1 MNKAPEEKYFDQIQA
16 FNPITAGNMVCIS
29 DITRGVEVT
38 QRVGNEVF
46 LKHLEVRLSASLN
59 SSVTKASIRYIIFV
73 DTMGVNAP
81 SPPDVLENGL
91 LGTVY
96 TDISPYNWDYRK
108 RFRIKRDKVLAL
120 TRGGPNEYLQESFNI
135 PLNIKGYNIGTGTTF
150 KNAVYILIVGSEVNV
165 LNLSTF
171 QYGIRLHYTDE

>member
-38 QRVGNEVF
+38 QRVGNEVY
-46 LKHLEVRLSASLN
+46 LKHLEVRLSAYLN
-59 SSVTKASIRYIIFV
+59 SSTTRASIRYIFFV
-73 DTMGVNAP
+73 DTMGVNQP
-81 SPPDVLENGL
+81 SPPDLLDNGL
-91 LGTVY
+91 LGTAY

-108 RFRIKRDKVLAL
+108 RFRIKRDKVLSL
-120 TRGGPNEYLQESFNI
+120 TRGGPNEYLQESFTI
-135 PLNIKGYNIGTGTTF
+135 PLNIKGYNIGAGTTF
-150 KNAVYILIVGSEVNV
+150 KNAVYIFIVGSETNV